1 MDIYKLFNTVETLK
15 TEIRRLRGDI
25 NKISTGGQILPNITP
40 GVANIPEPLEG
51 ALIYGTSTP
60 SWGRRAIGA
69 EGEVLTVVSGLP
81 DWAPGSGGGDDVFTI
96 NMAAAL

>member
-1 MDIYKLFNTVETLK
+1 MDIYKLFNTVENLK

-40 GVANIPEPLEG
+40 GAPNLPNPLEG

-60 SWGRRAIGA
+60 SWGRRAVGS
-69 EGEVLTVVSGLP
+69 EGDVLTVVSGVP
-81 DWAPGSGGGDDVFTI
+81 DWSPSTGGGDDCFVI

>member
-1 MDIYKLFNTVETLK
+1 MDIYKLFAEQEKIK

-40 GVANIPEPLEG
+40 GAPNLPNPLAG

-81 DWAPGSGGGDDVFTI
+81 EWSPSSGGGDDCFII